1 MRAWLEARPYATVGL
16 VGLIC
21 LLVIVVGTSSCGGG
35 VPGNGNGNDGRKTKY
50 DNVRVQ
56 KIALTDSEGG
66 GFVLCISDFADGAG
80 LALSCDFSQAG
91 KPR

>member
-1 MRAWLEARPYATVGL
+1 MIADTLKGPMGFVVALIVFAGL
-16 VGLIC
+16 L
-21 LLVIVVGTSSCGGG
+21 SSCGGG
-35 VPGNGNGNDGRKTKY
+35 GLPGTGNGNDGRKTKY

-80 LALSCDFSQAG
+80 LALDCDFSQAG